1 MFNDWTEKDLQE
13 YYNSAIGV
21 DIKAPL
27 PQAKASVEEEEV
39 VEVIETP
46 KKTVKKEEPVVEEVE
61 EVEEVKLNPPVTDE
75 DDLESLIVTD
85 ITSTSKEE
93 PVQDTSLDEF
103 DTEDDDFFE
112 D

>member
-21 DIKAPL
+21 DIKAP
-27 PQAKASVEEEEV
+27 PTKPKASANEEQTE
-39 VEVIETP
+39 EVIELVEAP
-46 KKTVKKEEPVVEEVE
+46 KKTVVEEPENDEEPE
-61 EVEEVKLNPPVTDE
+61 IKLNPSVADE

-85 ITSTSKEE
+85 IASTKEE

-112 D
+112 G